1 MLANPPSLRALHERR
16 QNLNLICHFG
26 LFSRILFIF
35 CSSAQFNDKFKMQ
48 TGVWMNEI
56 IEKYR
61 VCGQDSNPGLRL
73 IVLSNLIGNSKM
85 FNQSGFLNSV
95 A

>member
-1 MLANPPSLRALHERR
+1 
-16 QNLNLICHFG
+16 
-26 LFSRILFIF
+26 
-35 CSSAQFNDKFKMQ
+35 MQ